1 MELLTNESSPGPGEA
16 GCGRHVA
23 RAAGLVNIDNVSP
36 GLGVSRPRHRDLG
49 LEEGRCK
56 QWTDGTIE
64 LSTKLCLLLVERL
77 KNLLKTL
84 FLTGILY
91 CEFSPDIGML
101 VHKSLLL
108 SQTV

>member
-36 GLGVSRPRHRDLG
+36 GLGVSGPGHRHLG

-56 QWTDGTIE
+56 LGSDGTIE
-64 LSTKLCLLLVERL
+64 LSTKLCLLLVESAHSHLR
-77 KNLLKTL
+77 
-84 FLTGILY
+84 IY
-91 CEFSPDIGML
+91 SR
-101 VHKSLLL
+101 HYS
-108 SQTV
+108 